1 MTTPRII
8 QFQVTGAEDEEKETV
23 WALDDKGQLWT
34 GYVATLTPISW
45 QWDKVDGPTG

>member
-8 QFQVTGAEDEEKETV
+8 QFQVTGRADEETV
-23 WALDDKGQLWT
+23 WALDDEGQIWI
-34 GYVATLTPISW
+34 GYMATLTPVSW